1 MNIDGTCHSPAGIYT
16 GENLGNFMRRILF
29 IFGITGI
36 AMLFIFNSADWYA
49 ENAALPRYCENPQKT
64 VDIVE
69 EILTSE
75 TPGAGK
81 KRRPYIVAAK
91 LIFLVPQEENE
102 PVVDYMVRLRH
113 EISKVCG
120 TRF

>member
-1 MNIDGTCHSPAGIYT
+1 
-16 GENLGNFMRRILF
+16 MRRILI
-29 IFGITGI
+29 IFAITGI
-36 AMLFIFNSADWYA
+36 VMLFIFNSADWYA
-49 ENAALPRYCENPQKT
+49 KNAALPRYCENPIQA
-64 VDIVE
+64 VEIVE

-102 PVVDYMVRLRH
+102 SITDYKMRLRGK
-113 EISKVCG
+113 ISQGCG
-120 TRF
+120 VSF